1 MTTDRSSETGNNE
14 AEECAPDPD
23 CMRPMDRAQQL
34 DRDKPYCGIITDE
47 IAKPLSS
54 FLRALGNSDC
64 KDLMFDFLQAP
75 FITARTAGV
84 PYAAALMLGSGDW
97 DAINAALLAENDQR
111 RKLVAQV
118 TGALGPVWVR
128 AR

>member
-1 MTTDRSSETGNNE
+1 M
-14 AEECAPDPD
+14 
-23 CMRPMDRAQQL
+23 
-34 DRDKPYCGIITDE
+34 
-47 IAKPLSS
+47 SS
-54 FLRALGNSDC
+54 FLKALGNADC
-64 KDLMFDFLQAP
+64 QDLMVDFLQAP

-97 DAINAALLAENDQR
+97 DAINAALMAENDQR